1 LYILFSYRS
10 SKGPKK
16 CSEEVILCNIG
27 NLHPYHLLNLL
38 AIRRFKGAKTPNIKW
53 LKEMR
58 RVRRHTKR
66 NNPILLAVVLKIRGV
81 VAFVAIKD

>member
-1 LYILFSYRS
+1 M
-10 SKGPKK
+10 
-16 CSEEVILCNIG
+16 G
-27 NLHPYHLLNLL
+27 NLHPYHLLDLL
-38 AIRRFKGAKTPNIKW
+38 AVRRFKGAKTPNIEW

-81 VAFVAIKD
+81 VAFVAIED